1 MVWGDN
7 NVVRRD
13 YAVRRY
19 ANNKRKQSLVA
30 EFFPDVNQIT
40 SLAHT
45 HTVPSLFPIPS
56 SGSGIH
62 RWGRGSAYARGQTR
76 QFIRLESRSI
86 RRRDFAE
93 TWTLERVHTHVHAL
107 FDASCART
115 RCVHTHDF
123 PAKMCS
129 GLESIEDRF
138 GRTHSAV
145 AEMPAGTLPEKR
157 EKRWGENVCAPR
169 IRAYLPLSGW
179 KGAHISG
186 KARSWLEDYELEAG
200 VGGGGENNG
209 RRSDAKRRSNK
220 IYRQFLPRSSFSFN
234 IPCARGWIRDR
245 GERGRE

>member
-169 IRAYLPLSGW
+169 IRAYLPLGMKRRAHIG
-179 KGAHISG
+179 KGAIV
-186 KARSWLEDYELEAG
+186 ARRLRIR
-200 VGGGGENNG
+200 GGENNG